1 MIRMK
6 KLTTCLLILLTMT
19 AVMAENRLPASP
31 AIDSLGNL
39 SFGKLALHWTWYA
52 PNWSGN
58 ILHPGSFIADA
69 GFPKRSSSRFEN
81 SGKWRNFHTTIS
93 ATADGNGGIAY
104 SARFKA
110 ATPVETATLALVM
123 IMPVGEPY
131 VLVDG
136 KKVVLPEKFEK
147 LHVFNDRIHSLQFGS
162 DGNTVTVEGD
172 FTLLIQD
179 DRQWDNQI
187 YVFRLCPIPSSGKIS
202 STAVD
207 LRIRVDSPRAVPI
220 NLKEA
225 FNMGFADEEA
235 DDGIGGWT
243 DQGPD
248 NDLRMLKPGK
258 LSVLGVDFNI
268 ADPERNEGLAC
279 LVLSSGQE
287 KFPAEKSV
295 TLKESGKGFRYLYL
309 LHSSAWTAG
318 RMPLGTIIAE
328 YADGTEKEI
337 PVLVGRDVSNWHQP
351 DAVPN
356 GALAWTGENREAFV
370 GLHLSQFPIDGTPSK
385 LTFKAADG
393 DSKAIWMIVG
403 AALGD
408 RKLNLRQIVTPSYIV
423 AGKDWLPLEFNGN
436 TIAGSALDFSTYL
449 DAPAGKYGPVIVTK
463 DGHFAFRDAPEKRI
477 RFFGPNL
484 IDSAVYIDKALA
496 DDFVTKATRLGYNT
510 VRFHHFENALL
521 APGAADSLTF
531 DPKALDEFDYLFA
544 ELKKH
549 GIYLCLDLY
558 ASRATRPGDNIKEI
572 PGRRFERPFVM
583 KWLVPISESAM
594 DNWKEFARRL
604 LTHRNPYTGLTYAED
619 PALYSLNLVNENPLV
634 ILWNLNSSL
643 VPIFEAKYFE
653 YLKKKGL
660 DTPANRASRSG
671 LFIEFL
677 NDLHIR
683 SIEEQRRFLKEELK
697 LTALI
702 TDINMTSKFTLNNAR
717 EHLDFVDNHQ
727 YWDHPMFPVEPWKM
741 PYKFFN
747 SSAIVNRA
755 GLPRYLMPV
764 RIFGK
769 PYTITEFNYCSPN
782 PNRHETAPLVGGY
795 AGLQDWDGL
804 YRFAWSHH
812 RDFMKALDVPRGFDL
827 VNDPQAQ
834 LAERIINLMFTQNYI
849 RPAKPAFAFSYTQ
862 KQFRALTG
870 TPEAEGDYPDAF
882 TELGLYGRI
891 GMLGA
896 DASFP
901 GVQKLFPLEKGWEA
915 ELPRGARSALNNL
928 RKSGKIVSA
937 NGEITLDSKKKTLK
951 VIAPQ
956 CEVMTFSGDMSGK
969 VMKLSGAD
977 RYQTLAL
984 LSLDGKELT
993 ESEKLLFIQMP
1004 NLGATRQKFANEHR
1018 SLLESWGQ
1026 LPILLEKCRADVELA
1041 LPEMTVEA
1049 LKLDG
1054 TPNGVVPSTYENGKL
1069 RFTADTASRPGG
1081 VMVYLLTR

>member
-1 MIRMK
+1 MMK
-6 KLTTCLLILLTMT
+6 KLTVCMLLTAAMI
-19 AVMAENRLPASP
+19 AAAGDRLPASP
-31 AIDSLGNL
+31 AIDDLGNL
-39 SFGKLALHWTWYA
+39 AVGDLALSWTWYA
-52 PNWSGN
+52 PDWSGN
-58 ILHPGSFIADA
+58 TLSARDFKADA
-69 GFPKRSSSRFEN
+69 GFPRRSPGRFET
-81 SGKWRNFHTTIS
+81 SGSWKGFRTTIS
-93 ATADGNGGIAY
+93 ARAAENGGIAY

-110 ATPVETATLALVM
+110 SPPVETAALALVM
-123 IMPVGEPY
+123 TMPIGEPS
-131 VLVDG
+131 VLIDG
-136 KKVVLPEKFEK
+136 RKLLLPKKFEK
-147 LHVFNDRIHSLQFGS
+147 LHVFNGEVQSLQFDNNGK
-162 DGNTVTVEGD
+162 TITVEGK
-172 FTLLIQD
+172 FALLIQD
-179 DRQWDNQI
+179 DRQWDNQ
-187 YVFRLCPIPSSGKIS
+187 YYLFRIRPIPSSGRIS
-202 STAVD
+202 DAAVD
-207 LRIRVDSPRAVPI
+207 LRFRVESPHIAPI
-220 NLKEA
+220 DLKKA
-225 FNMGFADEEA
+225 FNTGFADEET
-235 DDGIGGWT
+235 G
-243 DQGPD
+243 
-248 NDLRMLKPGK
+248 DLRMLKTGK
-258 LSVLGVDFNI
+258 RSVLGIDFDI
-268 ADPERNEGLAC
+268 VEPERNGGKSC
-279 LVLSSGQE
+279 LVLSAGRK
-287 KFPAEKSV
+287 KFPAEKSIA
-295 TLKESGKGFRYLYL
+295 LNGAEKGFRYLYL
-309 LHSSAWTAG
+309 LHASARTPKAQ
-318 RMPLGTIIAE
+318 MPVGTIVAK
-328 YADGTEKEI
+328 YADGRTKEI
-337 PVLVGRDVSNWHQP
+337 PVLAGRDVGDRRQP
-351 DAVPN
+351 SRLPN
-356 GALAWTGENREAFV
+356 GAVASIGENNDSFA
-370 GLHLSQFPIDGTPSK
+370 GLYLSQFPVEDTPSGV
-385 LTFKAADG
+385 TFKAANGSD
-393 DSKAIWMIVG
+393 AAWMIVD

-408 RKLNLRQIVTPSYIV
+408 RKLNLRQLESPSYIV

-436 TIAGSALDFSTYL
+436 TVAGSALDFSGCL

-463 DGHFAFRDAPEKRI
+463 EGHFAFRDAPEKRI

-496 DDFVTKATRLGYNT
+496 DDFVAKATRLGYNT

-521 APGAADSLTF
+521 DPRAADSLTF

-549 GIYLCLDLY
+549 GVYLCLDLY
-558 ASRATRPGDNIKEI
+558 ASRATRSGDNIKEI
-572 PGRRFERPFVM
+572 PGRRFEQPFVM

-594 DNWKEFARRL
+594 ENWKEFSRRL

-653 YLKKKGL
+653 YLKEKGL
-660 DTPANRASRSG
+660 DTPENRASRGG

-727 YWDHPMFPVEPWKM
+727 YWDHPMFPVAAWQM
-741 PYKFFN
+741 PYEFFN

-769 PYTITEFNYCSPN
+769 PYTITEFNFCSPN
-782 PNRHETAPLVGGY
+782 PNRLETAPLVGGY

-812 RDFMKALDVPRGFDL
+812 RDFMKAVDVPRGFDL

-834 LAERIINLMFTQNYI
+834 LAERIINLLFTQNYI
-849 RPAKPAFAFSYTQ
+849 RPAKPAFAFCYTQ
-862 KQFRALTG
+862 EQLRALKNVADG
-870 TPEAEGDYPDAF
+870 NYPDAF

-891 GMLGA
+891 GMLNA

-901 GVQKLFPLEKGWEA
+901 GVRKLFPLAEGWESK
-915 ELPRGARSALNNL
+915 LPRGARSALDNL
-928 RKSGKIVSA
+928 QKSGRIVSA
-937 NGEITLDSKKKTLK
+937 NGEITLDSKAKTLK
-951 VIAPQ
+951 IVAPQ

-977 RYQTLAL
+977 RYQTAAL
-984 LSLDGKELT
+984 LSLDGKKLA

-1004 NLGATRQKFANEHR
+1004 NLGATRQKFANER
-1018 SLLESWGQ
+1018 RNLLESWGS

-1041 LPEMTVEA
+1041 LPEMKVEA

-1054 TPNGVVPSTYENGKL
+1054 SPNGAVPSAYENGKL

>member
-1 MIRMK
+1 MMK
-6 KLTTCLLILLTMT
+6 KLAACMLLTAAMI
-19 AVMAENRLPASP
+19 AAADNRLPASP
-31 AIDSLGNL
+31 AIDDLGNL
-39 SFGKLALHWTWYA
+39 TIGKLSLRWTWYA
-52 PNWSGN
+52 PDWSGST
-58 ILHPGSFIADA
+58 LQTPDFKADA
-69 GFPKRSSSRFEN
+69 GFPRRSSGRFET
-81 SGKWRNFHTTIS
+81 SGKWKGFRTTIS
-93 ATADGNGGIAY
+93 ARAADNGGIAY
-104 SARFKA
+104 FARFKA
-110 ATPVETATLALVM
+110 SPPVDTAALALVM
-123 IMPVGEPY
+123 TMPIGEPS
-131 VLVDG
+131 VLIDG
-136 KKVVLPEKFEK
+136 KKFVLPKKFKEVR
-147 LHVFNDRIHSLQFGS
+147 VFSGKVHSLQFANNGR
-162 DGNTVTVEGD
+162 TITVEGD
-172 FTLLIQD
+172 FQLLIQD
-179 DRQWDNQI
+179 DRKWDNQ
-187 YVFRLCPIPSSGKIS
+187 YYLFRLGTIPSSGKIS
-202 STAVD
+202 DAACN
-207 LRIRVDSPRAVPI
+207 LRIRVESPRTAPI
-220 NLKEA
+220 DLGKA
-225 FNMGFADEEA
+225 FNMGFSDEET
-235 DDGIGGWT
+235 G
-243 DQGPD
+243 
-248 NDLRMLKPGK
+248 DLRMLSPGK
-258 LSVLGVDFNI
+258 LSILGVSFDI
-268 ADPERNEGLAC
+268 VDPERNGGRSCLA
-279 LVLSSGQE
+279 LSSGQK

-295 TLKESGKGFRYLYL
+295 ALSKAGENFRYLYL
-309 LHSSAWTAG
+309 LHASARTPKPQS
-318 RMPLGTIIAE
+318 RVGTIVAE
-328 YADGTEKEI
+328 YADGSTKEI
-337 PVLVGRDVSNWHQP
+337 PVLAGRDINDRHQP
-351 DAVPN
+351 SRLPN
-356 GALAWTGENREAFV
+356 GAVAWTGENSDSFV
-370 GLHLSQFPIDGTPSK
+370 GLYLSQFPIGGTPSK

-393 DSKAIWMIVG
+393 NEAVWMIVG
-403 AALGD
+403 AMLGD
-408 RKLNLRQIVTPSYIV
+408 RGLNLRQLEAQSYIA

-436 TIAGSALDFSTYL
+436 TVAGSALDFSGFL

-463 DGHFAFRDAPEKRI
+463 EGHFAFRDAPEKRI

-521 APGAADSLTF
+521 DPRASDSLTF

-558 ASRATRPGDNIKEI
+558 ASRATRSEDNIKEI
-572 PGRRFERPFVM
+572 PGRRFEQPFVM

-594 DNWKEFARRL
+594 ENWKEFSRRL

-653 YLKKKGL
+653 YLKEKGL
-660 DTPANRASRSG
+660 DTPENRSSRGG

-677 NDLHIR
+677 NDLHIK
-683 SIEEQRRFLKEELK
+683 SIEEQKRFLKEELK

-727 YWDHPMFPVEPWKM
+727 YWDHPRFPVAAWQM
-741 PYKFFN
+741 PYEFFN

-769 PYTITEFNYCSPN
+769 PYTITEFNFCSPN
-782 PNRHETAPLVGGY
+782 PNRLETAPLVGGY

-812 RDFMKALDVPRGFDL
+812 RDFMKAVDVPRGFDL

-834 LAERIINLMFTQNYI
+834 LAERIINLLFTRNYI
-849 RPAKPAFAFSYTQ
+849 RPVRPAFAFCYTQ
-862 KQFRALTG
+862 EQLRALKNV
-870 TPEAEGDYPDAF
+870 ADGDYPDAF

-891 GMLGA
+891 GMLNA
-896 DASFP
+896 AASFP
-901 GVQKLFPLEKGWEA
+901 GVLKLFPLENGWETK
-915 ELPRGARSALNNL
+915 LPRDARSALDNL
-928 RKSGKIVSA
+928 QKSGKIVSA
-937 NGEITLDSKKKTLK
+937 NGEIALDSKKKTLK
-951 VIAPQ
+951 IVAPQ

-977 RYQTLAL
+977 RYQTAAL
-984 LSLDGKELT
+984 LSLDGKKLA

-1004 NLGATRQKFANEHR
+1004 NLGATKQKFANER
-1018 SLLESWGQ
+1018 RNLLESWGQ

-1041 LPEMTVEA
+1041 LPEMKVEA

-1054 TPNGVVPSTYENGKL
+1054 SPNGAVPSAYGNGKL

>member
-1 MIRMK
+1 MMK
-6 KLTTCLLILLTMT
+6 KLTACMLLT
-19 AVMAENRLPASP
+19 AVMIAAAGDRLPASP

-39 SFGKLALHWTWYA
+39 AIEDLALNWTWYA
-52 PNWSGN
+52 PDWSGN
-58 ILHPGSFIADA
+58 TLSARDFKADA
-69 GFPKRSSSRFEN
+69 GFPRRSSGRFET
-81 SGKWRNFHTTIS
+81 SGSWKGFRTTIS
-93 ATADGNGGIAY
+93 VKAAENGGIAY

-110 ATPVETATLALVM
+110 SPPVETATLALVM
-123 IMPVGEPY
+123 TMPIGEPS
-131 VLVDG
+131 VLIDG
-136 KKVVLPEKFEK
+136 KKVLLPKKFEDVS
-147 LHVFNDRIHSLQFGS
+147 VFNGTIHSLQFGS
-162 DGNTVTVEGD
+162 NGKTITVEGD
-172 FTLLIQD
+172 FVLLIQD
-179 DRQWDNQI
+179 DRKWDNHH
-187 YVFRLCPIPSSGKIS
+187 YLFRIRPIPSSGRIS
-202 STAVD
+202 DTAVN
-207 LRIRVDSPRAVPI
+207 LRIRVESPRIAPI
-220 NLKEA
+220 DLKTA
-225 FNMGFADEEA
+225 FNTGFSDEET
-235 DDGIGGWT
+235 G
-243 DQGPD
+243 
-248 NDLRMLKPGK
+248 DLRILKSGK
-258 LSVLGVDFNI
+258 YSVLGIDFDIVDPALN
-268 ADPERNEGLAC
+268 GGKSC
-279 LVLSSGQE
+279 LVLSAGQE
-287 KFPAEKSV
+287 KFPAEKSIA
-295 TLKESGKGFRYLYL
+295 LNGAEKGFRYLYL
-309 LHSSAWTAG
+309 LHASARTPKAQ
-318 RMPLGTIIAE
+318 MPVGTIIAK
-328 YADGTEKEI
+328 YADGRTKKI
-337 PVLVGRDVSNWHQP
+337 PVRAGRDVDDRRQP
-351 DAVPN
+351 VRLPN
-356 GALAWTGENREAFV
+356 GAVACSGESGDSFA
-370 GLHLSQFPIDGTPSK
+370 GLYLSQFPVEDTPSE
-385 LTFKAADG
+385 LTFKAANGSD
-393 DSKAIWMIVG
+393 AAWMIVG

-408 RKLNLRQIVTPSYIV
+408 RKLNLRQVVTPSYIV
-423 AGKDWLPLEFNGN
+423 AGKDWLPLEFNGS
-436 TIAGSALDFSTYL
+436 TVAGSALDFSGYL

-463 DGHFAFRDAPEKRI
+463 EGHFAFRDAPEKRI

-521 APGAADSLTF
+521 DSRAADSLTF

-549 GIYLCLDLY
+549 GVYLCLDLY
-558 ASRATRPGDNIKEI
+558 ASRATRSGDNIKEI
-572 PGRRFERPFVM
+572 PGRRFEQPFVM

-594 DNWKEFARRL
+594 ENWKEFSRRL

-653 YLKKKGL
+653 YLKEKGL
-660 DTPANRASRSG
+660 DTPENRASRGG
-671 LFIEFL
+671 LFIGFL

-727 YWDHPMFPVEPWKM
+727 YWDHPMFPVAAWQM
-741 PYKFFN
+741 PYEFFN

-769 PYTITEFNYCSPN
+769 PYTITEFNFCSPN
-782 PNRHETAPLVGGY
+782 PNRLETAPLVGGY

-812 RDFMKALDVPRGFDL
+812 RDFMKAVDVPRGFDL

-834 LAERIINLMFTQNYI
+834 LAERIINLLFAQNYI
-849 RPAKPAFAFSYTQ
+849 RPAKPAFAFCYTQ
-862 KQFRALTG
+862 EQLRALKNVADG
-870 TPEAEGDYPDAF
+870 NYPDAF

-891 GMLGA
+891 GMLNA

-901 GVQKLFPLEKGWEA
+901 GVRKLFPLAEGWESK
-915 ELPRGARSALNNL
+915 LPRGARSALDNL

-937 NGEITLDSKKKTLK
+937 NGEITLDSKAKTLK
-951 VIAPQ
+951 IVAPQ

-977 RYQTLAL
+977 RYQTAAL
-984 LSLDGKELT
+984 LSLDGKKLA

-1004 NLGATRQKFANEHR
+1004 NLGATKQKFANER
-1018 SLLESWGQ
+1018 RNLLESWGQ

-1041 LPEMTVEA
+1041 LPEMKVEA

-1054 TPNGVVPSTYENGKL
+1054 SPNGAVPSAYGNGKL
-1069 RFTADTASRPGG
+1069 RFTADTAPRPGG